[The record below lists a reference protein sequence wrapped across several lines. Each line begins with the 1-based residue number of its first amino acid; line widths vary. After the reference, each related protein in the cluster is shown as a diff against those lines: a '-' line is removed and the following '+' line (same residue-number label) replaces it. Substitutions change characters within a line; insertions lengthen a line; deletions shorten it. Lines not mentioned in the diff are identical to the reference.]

1 MDVLLLSQW
10 ITTGF
15 MTGLIWFIQ
24 IVHYPIYSFVGHND
38 LSDYQAFHV
47 RRTTMVVFPFMV
59 TELLGGGLLLLREW
73 HGDRG
78 WVALSGLGLL
88 GVIWL
93 STLIFQIPRHSQI
106 GGTKNPTA
114 ETIAI
119 EKSAIRHLVQSNWIR
134 TCAWTARLAL
144 LAIWFP
150 PGN

>member
-78 WVALSGLGLL
+78 L
-88 GVIWL
+88 
-93 STLIFQIPRHSQI
+93 
-106 GGTKNPTA
+106 GGTLGPG
-114 ETIAI
+114 II
-119 EKSAIRHLVQSNWIR
+119 GRHLALHFDLPNTPSLSNR
-134 TCAWTARLAL
+134 RYEESYC
-144 LAIWFP
+144 
-150 PGN
+150 